1 MNGLPVIPPGKA
13 KRGPKHSLSPEREK
27 EFIREYLVPTANRTQ
42 VSRQYGFTTS
52 GGLSAAKRILRE
64 NPHFLKLSGASE
76 ETPYATN
83 HEGQPHNQSDYT
95 SPDAEG
101 ISGLQQAA

>member
-1 MNGLPVIPPGKA
+1 MNLNQVIPPGK
-13 KRGPKHSLSPEREK
+13 RGRPSALPVDQELDFVS
-27 EFIREYLVPTANRTQ
+27 EFIEPNSNRSEVCRTYGVHPANGMRT
-42 VSRQYGFTTS
+42 
-52 GGLSAAKRILRE
+52 AKRILRE

>member
-1 MNGLPVIPPGKA
+1 MAQIPAIPRA
-13 KRGPKHSLSPEREK
+13 KRGQKPKLQPRDEK
-27 EFIREYLVPTANRTQ
+27 AFITAYLATDANRSE
-42 VSRQYGFTTS
+42 VSRLYNLTPS
-52 GGLSAAKRILRE
+52 GGLMTAKRILRE

-83 HEGQPHNQSDYT
+83 HEGQPHNHTDYT

-101 ISGLQQAA
+101 ISALQQAA